1 MTGLEEDD
9 QVLAFYFLVDP
20 FNFRAKVCRDSIS
33 ISEMANF
40 EW

>member
-1 MTGLEEDD
+1 MTGSEEDD

-20 FNFRAKVCRDSIS
+20 FNFRETFCRDSIT
-33 ISEMANF
+33 EMADF